1 MDDTWWTRDLPV
13 LDVAVRLLEHHDL
26 PEVTDIPR
34 ETGPCSRGC
43 GGAYVDVPKTMGD
56 VEGWFVKT
64 VTPQARCAVG
74 QWPTPESVVD
84 RLAEAFGA
92 AAERDPE
99 RRGKLRALA
108 NFLGEAGRDFAAE
121 VVAK

>member
-1 MDDTWWTRDLPV
+1 V
-13 LDVAVRLLEHHDL
+13 Q
-26 PEVTDIPR
+26 
-34 ETGPCSRGC
+34 
-43 GGAYVDVPKTMGD
+43 KTMGD

-92 AAERDPE
+92 AAELERDPE
-99 RRGKLRALA
+99 RRGKFRALA

-121 VVAK
+121 VVAKVIVRQTGMS